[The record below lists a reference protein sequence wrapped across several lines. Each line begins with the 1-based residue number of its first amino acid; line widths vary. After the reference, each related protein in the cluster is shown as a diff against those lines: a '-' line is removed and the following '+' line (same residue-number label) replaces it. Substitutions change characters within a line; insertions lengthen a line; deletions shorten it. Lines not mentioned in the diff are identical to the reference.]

1 MQTRIRVNPYGTVA
15 GVAYTVGMLTSYA
28 TAQGQGANL
37 APAHVAQGV
46 TGANRGKATQM
57 GKQNRNQAPATT
69 QATQT
74 ATMEVQPTQDQVHQ
88 AIATVAAQA
97 GLQPTQDAIGALAAT
112 LAANPTSTTPAVAPL
127 PTVVSVAGQHV
138 TAARNVVARAA
149 TLGNLPAALVAV
161 QLQANPAKPCKV
173 RVPYTVQCWQA
184 MQAVLTANGGTA
196 TGAMLAQASTGDM
209 VRYAVARKWLVP
221 VQPVQG

>member
-1 MQTRIRVNPYGTVA
+1 
-15 GVAYTVGMLTSYA
+15 MLTSYA
-28 TAQGQGANL
+28 TAHTQGASL
-37 APAHVAQGV
+37 ARVHVAHGV

-57 GKQNRNQAPATT
+57 GKQNRTQAPATE
-69 QATQT
+69 QATQP
-74 ATMEVQPTQDQVHQ
+74 ATQEVQATQSPLQ
-88 AIATVAAQA
+88 AM
-97 GLQPTQDAIGALAAT
+97 AAT
-112 LAANPTSTTPAVAPL
+112 LAANPTSTTPAVVPL

-149 TLGNLPAALVAV
+149 TLGNLPAALAAV

-184 MQAVLTANGGTA
+184 MQAVLTANGGQA

-221 VQPVQG
+221 VQPATPSAQG